1 MEQTS
6 STSSSSTM
14 QTSNNGNSSTQ
25 QSSMMSSSSQN
36 YSSTSGAS
44 TGKTSNNRVPVTLR
58 DTFFQDPFFSSS
70 WDDFDKIREDM
81 MKQTQQFWS
90 RIETSAPAT
99 PAAALPALTPE
110 ADGGLSPLVIP
121 RRWMFPRLFSRDES
135 TTAHAEVETIKND
148 AFPADFFKSANK
160 VSDEQTIRLKDS
172 EDKMEISLDTH
183 QYRPDEIKVNV
194 INGGKDLV
202 VEAKHEEKDDDA
214 GKYVARQFS
223 RRYGLPQGVEADKVH
238 CNLSSDGVLMV
249 VVPKK
254 PALKADEQKSIPIEQ
269 K

>member
-1 MEQTS
+1 M
-6 STSSSSTM
+6 TSSSS
-14 QTSNNGNSSTQ
+14 QK
-25 QSSMMSSSSQN
+25 
-36 YSSTSGAS
+36 YSSTSGGS
-44 TGKTSNNRVPVTLR
+44 TSKTMSNNRVPVTLR

-90 RIETSAPAT
+90 RIETAPST
-99 PAAALPALTPE
+99 PAAAALPALTPE
-110 ADGGLSPLVIP
+110 VDGGLSPLVIP

-135 TTAHAEVETIKND
+135 TTAAEVESNSVIKND

-160 VSDEQTIRLKDS
+160 VSDEQTIRVKDI

-254 PALKADEQKSIPIEQ
+254 PSLKVDEQKSIPIE
-269 K
+269 KK